1 MSARIIGQ
9 DGDMEMGEDQWDPP
23 EEIQVRDEDQPA
35 TKEEAEDILGTD
47 DVPEQY
53 RGKSA
58 AELLDIVR
66 NQEQLIGRHG
76 EEVGYLREQ
85 VGTLRGQVDAA
96 LALRDPGKVGQKEFD
111 EEELSNDDFFTDP
124 ADATRRMVD
133 REIRDLREEQRSLQL
148 QRQAQAFEQRH
159 PSASEDLND
168 QAFAD
173 FVGANQRRVG
183 LAQKAMGDA
192 DNIDFDAADELWSLY
207 EEYREI
213 KAMKAEPKEDAV
225 ASEALEEDRS
235 EREAPE
241 LVSGNSGS
249 VVDPGTDRNSGKP
262 IYSQAALNDLMMND
276 PDTYWSDRV
285 QRDLTSAYAE
295 GRVRQDS

>member
-1 MSARIIGQ
+1 MPARLIGQ
-9 DGDMEMGEDQWDPP
+9 DGDMEQGEEQFDLPAG
-23 EEIQVRDEDQPA
+23 IQVESEA
-35 TKEEAEDILGTD
+35 TSEPEVEALDGD

-53 RGKSA
+53 RGKTA
-58 AELLDIVR
+58 AELLEIVR

-76 EEVGYLREQ
+76 QEVGDLREQ

-148 QRQAQAFEQRH
+148 QRQAEAFEQRH
-159 PSASEDLND
+159 PTASDDLND

-173 FVGANQRRVG
+173 FVGANQRRIT

-213 KAMKAEPKEDAV
+213 KAMKADNPVEDAV
-225 ASEALEEDRS
+225 ASEALDEDRE
-235 EREAPE
+235 EREAPS

-285 QRDLTSAYAE
+285 QRDLTAAYAE

>member
-1 MSARIIGQ
+1 
-9 DGDMEMGEDQWDPP
+9 MEMGEEQFDLPAG
-23 EEIQVRDEDQPA
+23 IQVESEA
-35 TKEEAEDILGTD
+35 TSEPEVETLDGD

-53 RGKSA
+53 RGKTA
-58 AELLDIVR
+58 AELLEIVR

-76 EEVGYLREQ
+76 QEVGDLREQ

-96 LALRDPGKVGQKEFD
+96 LALREPGKVGQKEFD
-111 EEELSNDDFFTDP
+111 EEDLTDQDFALDP
-124 ADATRRMVD
+124 VDATRRMVD
-133 REIRDLREEQRSLQL
+133 RETRALREEQRKLSL
-148 QRQAQAFEQRH
+148 QRQASEFEERH
-159 PSASEDLND
+159 PTASEDLND
-168 QAFAD
+168 AAFAE
-173 FVGANQRRVG
+173 FVQGNQRRIR
-183 LAQKAMGDA
+183 LAQQAMGDA
-192 DNIDFDAADELWSLY
+192 DNIDFEAADELWSLY

-213 KAMKAEPKEDAV
+213 KALKEDKPKEDAV
-225 ASEALEEDRS
+225 ASEALDEDRE
-235 EREAPE
+235 EREAPS

-285 QRDLTSAYAE
+285 QRDLTAAYAE